1 MNTKSSII
9 KQAVYLF
16 NKKGF
21 FNVSINDIAQA
32 MGISPG
38 NFTYH
43 FKRKEH
49 LLAAIQEEVLDNA
62 IEIFPKDEYVT
73 LFHFQELFTQFYG
86 IQKKY
91 RFFFMDILYLIE
103 EYPDIMNQYQ
113 LATSKRFEDARRLIN
128 YYIDSDRLV
137 SEEERVNYDL
147 IIRTLWMTST
157 FWSAGTTLLDKKNMS
172 MVEDSPLQTL
182 WEVLKPYLTDKGYN
196 EYLEITQNAKQKQI
210 RT

>member
-9 KQAVYLF
+9 EQAVYLF

-62 IEIFPKDEYVT
+62 IEVFPKDEYVT
-73 LFHFQELFTQFYG
+73 LFHFQELFTRFYG

-113 LATSKRFEDARRLIN
+113 LATSKRFKDARSLIN
-128 YYIDSDRLV
+128 YYVDSDRLV
-137 SEEERVNYDL
+137 PEKERVNYDL

-157 FWSAGTTLLDKKNMS
+157 FWSAGTTLLDEKNTS
-172 MVEDSPLQTL
+172 LVEDSPLQTL